1 MGVSSY
7 IHIYIYIYLF
17 CYVFVV
23 FVAEEPPPPAESV
36 SVLAGV
42 PAQGFGCLEKG
53 LAFSRF
59 CGFVLGSGF
68 RNPKP

>member
-7 IHIYIYIYLF
+7 ISIYIYIYIVMCFWCLSQKT
-17 CYVFVV
+17 
-23 FVAEEPPPPAESV
+23 PPPPPRAESA
-36 SVLAGV
+36 LAGV

-59 CGFVLGSGF
+59 CGLVLGSGF
-68 RNPKP
+68 RD